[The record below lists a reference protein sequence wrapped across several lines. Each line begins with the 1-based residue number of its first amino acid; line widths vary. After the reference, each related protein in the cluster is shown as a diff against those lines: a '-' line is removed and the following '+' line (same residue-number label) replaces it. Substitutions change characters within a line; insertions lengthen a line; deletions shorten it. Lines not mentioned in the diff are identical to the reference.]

1 MKIWCYIRSFSFAV
15 IKYIAI
21 EERICLGL
29 QLQRNKGLTAITL
42 EDMAEAG
49 SRELTNTRKRK
60 QTGKDNRPILVITS
74 YSKATPP

>member
-1 MKIWCYIRSFSFAV
+1 MKIWCYIRSFPFAV
-15 IKYIAI
+15 IKYHSY
-21 EERICLGL
+21 RRKDLFGL
-29 QLQRNKGLTAITL
+29 QLQRDKSLTAITL
-42 EDMAEAG
+42 EGMAEAG